1 MAGSM
6 AMVVTGDD
14 LESRTVIATATRN
27 QWHQINFSRF
37 FTFPDQSQSSST
49 CPSLAVPTRRPRRA
63 SNTGGTWI
71 STSSPTASLHI
82 INDRPSSDAILTVRF
97 RDRILEEH
105 YISKLHFSWPQVS
118 CVSGYPARGSRTLFV
133 SYQDSACK
141 IQKFALR
148 FPTIYEAETFVN
160 DLNETLKDNGEP
172 APLNSDFHSEI
183 SSQSEFM
190 SSNRF
195 PTRAQEEESS
205 IMAPVDTYIPELPPS
220 FNYEVEQAS
229 CTQENK
235 LNCNFEDVSPSFPPS
250 FASLLANCYSEVKP
264 GVRAAQPTI
273 PEEVD
278 LKSQIVRC
286 MEDSS
291 FQDILFKVDRIMEE
305 MGGDLKL

>member
-6 AMVVTGDD
+6 ALVVTGDD

-37 FTFPDQSQSSST
+37 FTFPDHSQSST
-49 CPSLAVPTRRPRRA
+49 CPSLAVPTRRPCGA

-82 INDRPSSDAILTVRF
+82 INDRPSSDSILTVCF

-133 SYQDSACK
+133 SYQDSAFK

-160 DLNETLKDNGEP
+160 ALNETLKDNGEP
-172 APLNSDFHSEI
+172 APLNSDFRSEI

-190 SSNRF
+190 SSNRL
-195 PTRAQEEESS
+195 PTRAHEESS

-229 CTQENK
+229 CTQDTK
-235 LNCNFEDVSPSFPPS
+235 LSRNFADNSPSLPPS
-250 FASLLANCYSEVKP
+250 FASLLANCYSKVKP
-264 GVRAAQPTI
+264 GVAAAQPTV

-278 LKSQIVRC
+278 LKSQIVRY

-291 FQDILFKVDRIMEE
+291 FHDMLFKVDRFIEE

>member
-141 IQKFALR
+141 
-148 FPTIYEAETFVN
+148 
-160 DLNETLKDNGEP
+160 ETLKDNGEP

-205 IMAPVDTYIPELPPS
+205 IMAPVDSYIPELPPS

-235 LNCNFEDVSPSFPPS
+235 LNRNFEDVSPSFPPS

-264 GVRAAQPTI
+264 GAAQPTI

-278 LKSQIVRC
+278 LKSQIV
-286 MEDSS
+286 
-291 FQDILFKVDRIMEE
+291 V
-305 MGGDLKL
+305 